1 MTTGS
6 RGRPTSGNRR
16 GGGGGFTRRRRGRNA
31 LKTEEIDYKDVQLMR
46 RFVNERG
53 KIISGQRIGVS
64 AKNQRRL
71 ARAIKRAQHLA
82 LIPMAPTHLY
92 VTGAAQ
98 TETQRPQET
107 EPQKTESEEQE
118 PQAQADAPQ
127 TEAPQTEAPQTEA
140 PQTEA
145 SDQQSEVVSQTEE
158 ETVENN
164 DASDQDTDA
173 ESDEK
178 E

>member
-6 RGRPTSGNRR
+6 RARPSGGRRP
-16 GGGGGFTRRRRGRNA
+16 GGGGFTRRRRGRNA
-31 LKTEEIDYKDVQLMR
+31 LKAEEIDYKDVQLMR

-53 KIISGQRIGVS
+53 KIVSGQRIGVS

-82 LIPMAPTHLY
+82 LIPMAPTHIY
-92 VTGAAQ
+92 VTGAVQ

-107 EPQKTESEEQE
+107 ESTEEQE
-118 PQAQADAPQ
+118 PQARADAPQ
-127 TEAPQTEAPQTEA
+127 ADAQQP
-140 PQTEA
+140 EA
-145 SDQQSEVVSQTEE
+145 SDQQTEVVSQTEE
-158 ETVENN
+158 ETVEND